1 MIPHRGIIIISSIII
16 IIIKIVNR
24 DQGRKRIIRNQII
37 MHLPI
42 FHLTITITMEIEGRL
57 KDIPIIKQIIINR
70 PLHHHLIQWITQ
82 WVIKW
87 DKILHLNNMRQIMV
101 ACTIIL
107 LASSSSSH
115 IVKILKLNMQNLII
129 NHHQHWLSRYH
140 INNSSNNNNTSNN
153 SRIILIV
160 TCIAAMYMRPFGTKF
175 IKVAFD

>member
-1 MIPHRGIIIISSIII
+1 MIPHHGIIIINSIII

-37 MHLPI
+37 MDLPI
-42 FHLTITITMEIEGRL
+42 SHQTITITMEIEGRL
-57 KDIPIIKQIIINR
+57 KGFRIIRQIIIN
-70 PLHHHLIQWITQ
+70 PAMHHHLIQLITQ

-87 DKILHLNNMRQIMV
+87 GKISQLNNMMV

-107 LASSSSSH
+107 LTSSSSSH

-129 NHHQHWLSRYH
+129 NHHQHWLTRHH
-140 INNSSNNNNTSNN
+140 INNSSNNNTSNS

-160 TCIAAMYMRPFGTKF
+160 TCKVAMCMRPFGTKL
-175 IKVAFD
+175 IKIAFD